1 MKKRTYIGLIVLIL
15 SDFAISIKVEI
26 AIYTILSLFF
36 LFSNDLK
43 IRKIIIKLSI
53 WLFIP
58 IIWALFQDFN
68 LNRDLMRS
76 IFYLIIP
83 I

>member
-36 LFSNDLK
+36 YFQMTLK
-43 IRKIIIKLSI
+43 FEK
-53 WLFIP
+53 
-58 IIWALFQDFN
+58 
-68 LNRDLMRS
+68 
-76 IFYLIIP
+76 
-83 I
+83 